1 MAAVDQK
8 EVEAL
13 YWRFRSLDRG
23 RKGFVTED
31 ELLAI
36 PGNGSQHH
44 LNRYSGVRNRYPG
57 VTSSQESRC

>member
-1 MAAVDQK
+1 MFTVDQK
-8 EVEAL
+8 EIEAL

-36 PGNGSQHH
+36 PGMVDGLSNDHI
-44 LNRYSGVRNRYPG
+44 
-57 VTSSQESRC
+57 TSILEIRQ